1 MKEEEELAKLQERI
15 NNYDPKTDEASVS
28 QFSDLPITENT
39 LKGLKEA
46 TFVSLTDIQKKTI
59 PIALKGEDLMGT
71 ARTGSGKTLA
81 FLIPVIESLI
91 RNKITEYDGL
101 AALIVSPTRELAV
114 QIFEVLTKIGKYNTF
129 SAGLVTGG
137 KDVQFEKERVS
148 RMNILVGTPGRI
160 SQHLNEA
167 VGMETS
173 KFTSISFR

>member
-1 MKEEEELAKLQERI
+1 
-15 NNYDPKTDEASVS
+15 
-28 QFSDLPITENT
+28 
-39 LKGLKEA
+39 
-46 TFVSLTDIQKKTI
+46 
-59 PIALKGEDLMGT
+59 MGT

-137 KDVQFEKERVS
+137 KDVQFEKES
-148 RMNILVGTPGRI
+148 FENEHFGRY
-160 SQHLNEA
+160 SGKNFTTFERSCWN
-167 VGMETS
+167 GNF